1 MSDITTVWDVARGQ
15 GDWILSGPSLAS
27 GDDLAT
33 ALLISLFTD
42 RTAEDSDRLP
52 DASTDR
58 RGWWGDIDQDVPIG
72 SRLWLLARSK
82 LTPAVAVAAKG
93 YATEALAWMLTDE
106 IAVDVQL
113 ATVIVR
119 PATLRLTATV
129 IRSNG
134 TKVST
139 AYDWAWAQLAA

>member
-1 MSDITTVWDVARGQ
+1 MSDITTIWNVARGQ

-27 GDDLAT
+27 GEDLAT

-58 RGWWGDIDQDVPIG
+58 RGWWGDIDQDIPIG
-72 SRLWLLARSK
+72 SRLWLLDRSK
-82 LTPAVAVAAKG
+82 LTQAVAVAARG
-93 YATEALAWMLTDE
+93 YAVEALAWMLSDGV
-106 IAVDVQL
+106 AADVQV
-113 ATVIVR
+113 TSTIVR
-119 PATLRLTATV
+119 PAMLRLTVTV
-129 IRSNG
+129 LRANG